1 MGPDGVPGARVMRRP
16 VRQRGF
22 SLLEAIVAMVL
33 ISAMGGALFAWINT
47 ELQALERTQDANTRA
62 EAMVNAVEFMEA
74 VNPMLTP
81 QGKAAFA
88 GLELAWDAFAK
99 AQPGA
104 KPAEQQAFFGA
115 WSKLWG
121 QQVSENVAAERLA
134 AEIHAPGP
142 LRSNVPLSNLPAF
155 GIAYGCKAGTPMQRT
170 EAEQVRIWR

>member
-81 QGKAAFA
+81 QGRAPLA
-88 GLELAWDAFAK
+88 GMELSWEAK
-99 AQPGA
+99 ASTPVRDGVSYPQGISLYQLALYDTQVRVAHPDGS
-104 KPAEQQAFFGA
+104 PWFEFT
-115 WSKLWG
+115 L
-121 QQVSENVAAERLA
+121 QQVGYKR
-134 AEIHAPGP
+134 
-142 LRSNVPLSNLPAF
+142 
-155 GIAYGCKAGTPMQRT
+155 
-170 EAEQVRIWR
+170 VRDNKPF

>member
-81 QGKAAFA
+81 QGRAPLA
-88 GLELAWDAFAK
+88 GMELSWEAK
-99 AQPGA
+99 ASTPVRDG
-104 KPAEQQAFFGA
+104 
-115 WSKLWG
+115 
-121 QQVSENVAAERLA
+121 VSYPQGISLYQLA
-134 AEIHAPGP
+134 
-142 LRSNVPLSNLPAF
+142 L
-155 GIAYGCKAGTPMQRT
+155 
-170 EAEQVRIWR
+170 